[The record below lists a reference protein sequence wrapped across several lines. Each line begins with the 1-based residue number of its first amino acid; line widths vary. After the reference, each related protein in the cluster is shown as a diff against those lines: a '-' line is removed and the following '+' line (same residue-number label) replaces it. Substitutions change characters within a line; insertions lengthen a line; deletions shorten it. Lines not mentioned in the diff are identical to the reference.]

1 MLSPANQLHV
11 NARTAAMPTSTLP
24 PLAAIRAH
32 FPALASPRV
41 PPSGGPTILLDNAGG
56 SQVPVGVADAIRRY
70 MLNDYV
76 QLGAGY
82 DVSVRATKNVDDAHA
97 FINTVMNGDRSGAT
111 LLGPSTT
118 QLCHML
124 AGCYRRHLRP
134 GDEIIVAECGH
145 ESNIGAWLAL
155 TEIGVR
161 IRWWNVGDDP
171 SGCPLDALDELLGP
185 RTRLVCFTHVSNL
198 LGGIVDVAEVARR
211 AHSVGARVVVDGV
224 AYAAHRAIDV
234 DAWGCDWYVYST
246 YKVYGPHMAA
256 LFGRHEAIDEL
267 TGPNHFFIP
276 RDRIPYKFELGG
288 ASHEGCAGLVALRS
302 YLAFLAGGDSQQPA
316 PTTASTTADD
326 RAIIERAFEVMTE
339 LELPLQRRLIEG
351 LSALPGVRLLGPTTF
366 GPERVATVSFVHD
379 RVPAASIAAAAH
391 ARGVG
396 FRNGHMYAYRLCE
409 ALGVDLADGV
419 VRISAVH
426 YNSIEEIDR
435 AVEAVRAAI
444 TRS

>member
-1 MLSPANQLHV
+1 
-11 NARTAAMPTSTLP
+11 MPTSTLP

-32 FPALASPRV
+32 FPSL
-41 PPSGGPTILLDNAGG
+41 GGKTLLLDNAGG

-82 DVSVRATKNVDDAHA
+82 DVSARATKNVDDAHA
-97 FINTVMNGDRSGAT
+97 FINQVMNGERSGAT

-124 AGCYRRHLRP
+124 AGCYRRLLRP

-155 TEIGVR
+155 TDIGVR

-171 SGCPLDALDELLGP
+171 TGCPLDALDDLLGP

-256 LFGRHEAIDEL
+256 LFGRHEALDEL

-288 ASHEGCAGLVALRS
+288 ASHEGCAGLLALRD
-302 YLAFLAGGDSQQPA
+302 YLAFLAGSDATGRAAA
-316 PTTASTTADD
+316 PSDE
-326 RAIIERAFEVMTE
+326 RATIERAFEAMTE
-339 LELPLQRRLIEG
+339 LELPLQRRLVEG
-351 LSALPGVRLLGPTTF
+351 LVAIPGIRVLGPTTV
-366 GPERVATVSFVHD
+366 GPERVATVSVVHD
-379 RVPAASIAAAAH
+379 RVSAAAIAAAAH

-409 ALGVDLADGV
+409 SLGVDLADGV

-426 YNSIEEIDR
+426 YNTLDEIDR
-435 AVEAVRAAI
+435 AVDAVKSAV
-444 TRS
+444 TRR